1 MRKYR
6 NKYNE
11 EEVKLYSSRNNPS
24 YQITRK
30 YAHKEFPTGYENAKH
45 ISKKM
50 DYGDPNSKYG
60 KISSR
65 SEKYYTFYTESSSP
79 KVNFNSKNTSKKYK
93 NKRSITPG
101 RNVQN
106 NNFESKSHNNLINND
121 YISELREEYSNPI
134 LNNRVNIRKKV
145 YRGNKTPQPYR
156 TNEYQGNNEEEEL
169 LENYGYHETK
179 NIKDKG
185 HKKYE
190 SITHITG
197 YSNLIP
203 LNRLKQCGRIESY
216 NYNEL
221 NEQENKP
228 KLINA
233 IERVRELQK
242 GKREY
247 DEFMRKLGSADED
260 EDKIENYKR
269 EQMRQHEIREEKIKI
284 ERMRQERIKEEQ
296 IKRDKLREQKLRE
309 EQMRNERIRQEKI
322 RMERKRKEDEL
333 MKAKKEKDKIKQ
345 EEIRQI
351 KIREEILRQNKINQE
366 KIKLERQRQ
375 EKIEKEKSK
384 NKYEQ
389 KTEYKRV
396 LINTETSGNARS
408 DSVKKLFKAHAGKYK
423 YKDNINEEINNYR
436 NNTNYNK
443 ELNNTAKKETI
454 YKNLKKKE
462 STKSYSKLP
471 IKINISN
478 TNSYTRNNSYKNL
491 KTKKDYQIKTN
502 KTTKVVNSII
512 SQGRKNSY
520 RSNNT
525 SINTEKNISINKS
538 SSNYTKNHY
547 TLNSSISNN
556 YPNKS
561 NNYKRRIK
569 IAEKTVSLNYPNPHI
584 KVDTYGPNYSG
595 EQYHHDYVNIENVSH
610 GKIAKHIHTGISKD
624 GQYLINMTS
633 SEKIQDENEL
643 YELPE
648 KNVEEIISTVRE
660 KKKNLGDNYA
670 FYESKHLQKPDNSS
684 YTIHKRFG
692 ERTIYGKEKYKTR
705 KIRHYTIKSGEE
717 GKYLNLTDDNNYY
730 NDEYNGENNM
740 VVYEDCNCRCTHRN
754 NDNIVIGDDYEN
766 VNFNYSPDSP
776 EGQEGHEEEYENR
789 VEEYNY
795 ESY

>member
-1 MRKYR
+1 MKKEKKKEEDLLEELRIQKEREILEQKAKIEEEKRREELLLRKIENERIINSYSVMSKPR
-6 NKYNE
+6 STKPKNKIIININEPRPIVKSYAEQKLSERQESINKYNE

-65 SEKYYTFYTESSSP
+65 SEKYYAFYTESSSP

-101 RNVQN
+101 RNVKN

-145 YRGNKTPQPYR
+145 YRGSKTPQPYR

-333 MKAKKEKDKIKQ
+333 MKAKK
-345 EEIRQI
+345 
-351 KIREEILRQNKINQE
+351 
-366 KIKLERQRQ
+366 
-375 EKIEKEKSK
+375 
-384 NKYEQ
+384 
-389 KTEYKRV
+389 
-396 LINTETSGNARS
+396 
-408 DSVKKLFKAHAGKYK
+408 F
-423 YKDNINEEINNYR
+423 
-436 NNTNYNK
+436 
-443 ELNNTAKKETI
+443 
-454 YKNLKKKE
+454 
-462 STKSYSKLP
+462 P
-471 IKINISN
+471 
-478 TNSYTRNNSYKNL
+478 
-491 KTKKDYQIKTN
+491 
-502 KTTKVVNSII
+502 
-512 SQGRKNSY
+512 
-520 RSNNT
+520 
-525 SINTEKNISINKS
+525 
-538 SSNYTKNHY
+538 
-547 TLNSSISNN
+547 
-556 YPNKS
+556 
-561 NNYKRRIK
+561 
-569 IAEKTVSLNYPNPHI
+569 
-584 KVDTYGPNYSG
+584 
-595 EQYHHDYVNIENVSH
+595 
-610 GKIAKHIHTGISKD
+610 
-624 GQYLINMTS
+624 
-633 SEKIQDENEL
+633 
-643 YELPE
+643 
-648 KNVEEIISTVRE
+648 
-660 KKKNLGDNYA
+660 
-670 FYESKHLQKPDNSS
+670 
-684 YTIHKRFG
+684 
-692 ERTIYGKEKYKTR
+692 
-705 KIRHYTIKSGEE
+705 
-717 GKYLNLTDDNNYY
+717 
-730 NDEYNGENNM
+730 
-740 VVYEDCNCRCTHRN
+740 
-754 NDNIVIGDDYEN
+754 
-766 VNFNYSPDSP
+766 
-776 EGQEGHEEEYENR
+776 
-789 VEEYNY
+789 
-795 ESY
+795 

>member
-1 MRKYR
+1 MRRYR
-6 NKYNE
+6 NKYEQINNQDIE
-11 EEVKLYSSRNNPS
+11 EHSYEYPS
-24 YQITRK
+24 YQISREYQHTK
-30 YAHKEFPTGYENAKH
+30 FPSGYEKSHH
-45 ISKKM
+45 ISENM
-50 DYGDPNSKYG
+50 QYHDPHGNKSKITS
-60 KISSR
+60 KT
-65 SEKYYTFYTESSSP
+65 EKYHSFYTESSQP
-79 KVNFNSKNTSKKYK
+79 KVNFENKNSAKNYMQ
-93 NKRSITPG
+93 RRAYTPSRIG
-101 RNVQN
+101 NYNVN
-106 NNFESKSHNNLINND
+106 EE
-121 YISELREEYSNPI
+121 YISELREEYSNPMM
-134 LNNRVNIRKKV
+134 NNRVNIRKKV
-145 YRGNKTPQPYR
+145 YTGNKTPQTYSSNAY
-156 TNEYQGNNEEEEL
+156 NEYKNENEEL

-179 NIKDKG
+179 DIKNKG
-185 HKKYE
+185 NVKYD

-512 SQGRKNSY
+512 SQGRKNS
-520 RSNNT
+520 
-525 SINTEKNISINKS
+525 
-538 SSNYTKNHY
+538 
-547 TLNSSISNN
+547 
-556 YPNKS
+556 
-561 NNYKRRIK
+561 
-569 IAEKTVSLNYPNPHI
+569 
-584 KVDTYGPNYSG
+584 
-595 EQYHHDYVNIENVSH
+595 
-610 GKIAKHIHTGISKD
+610 
-624 GQYLINMTS
+624 
-633 SEKIQDENEL
+633 
-643 YELPE
+643 
-648 KNVEEIISTVRE
+648 
-660 KKKNLGDNYA
+660 
-670 FYESKHLQKPDNSS
+670 
-684 YTIHKRFG
+684 
-692 ERTIYGKEKYKTR
+692 
-705 KIRHYTIKSGEE
+705 
-717 GKYLNLTDDNNYY
+717 
-730 NDEYNGENNM
+730 
-740 VVYEDCNCRCTHRN
+740 
-754 NDNIVIGDDYEN
+754 
-766 VNFNYSPDSP
+766 
-776 EGQEGHEEEYENR
+776 
-789 VEEYNY
+789 
-795 ESY
+795 